1 MERIALITCLLLLF
15 WYKSQ
20 AQNWQISE
28 KVPTIHN
35 EDGSKIADKLL
46 WIYLPSTSPKC
57 TYSGMLLAAFNQ
69 YFASGN
75 ALNQKIEVQVIVQ
88 DTTYISANIFRNKPF
103 AQNVNIIYL
112 IHHNRHLIQKYGLLG
127 FDSLNHGAKV
137 YFFDHKKVVYKNDN
151 YTAVGNQLKALEI
164 AISKNLNVYTPI
176 KKIASRI
183 LKIGDQAPPIFDEN
197 GVLHDYSKANTI
209 VSFYPAAFSGV
220 LNIDSEENN
229 RASAAAGKQFQSRYG
244 IKSLD
249 LNYLQPH
256 KTATIPVQRISKLEM
271 PIFFPKNDTLQAH
284 KLADIQKLKLSEKK
298 YGQSVISDSP
308 QATVVLPPS
317 PYSQIIRQES
327 GHRVIMCYEQ
337 PNLLSGY
344 ALVLDKSL
352 VNYGLK
358 TKVFAITNTT
368 SGILDA
374 WKEIQAMPSVNFIND
389 ADFKIAQQ
397 FNSFNN
403 QGYCKRSIFIIDRK
417 GIIRFSD
424 TDFEYDDEAKIQA
437 VLAEINGNK

>member
-1 MERIALITCLLLLF
+1 MKKATLITFLLVLF
-15 WYKSQ
+15 GLQCQ
-20 AQNWQISE
+20 AQNWQIGE

-46 WIYLPSTSPKC
+46 CIYLPSTSPKC

-69 YFASGN
+69 YFANGY
-75 ALNQKIEVQVIVQ
+75 ALNQRIEVQVIVQ
-88 DTTYISANIFRNKPF
+88 DTTYISANIFRNKAF
-103 AQNVNIIYL
+103 AENVNIIYL
-112 IHHNRHLIQKYGLLG
+112 IHHNRHLIQKYGLSG
-127 FDSLNHGAKV
+127 FDSLNSCAKV
-137 YFFDHKKVVYKNDN
+137 YFFDHNKVVYKNDN
-151 YTAVGNQLKALEI
+151 YIAVGNQLKALEN
-164 AISKNLNVYTPI
+164 AISKNLKVYTPI
-176 KKIASRI
+176 KKIVSRT

-220 LNIDSEENN
+220 LNVDSEENN
-229 RASAAAGKQFQSRYG
+229 RASSAAGKKFQSQYG
-244 IKSLD
+244 IKTLD
-249 LNYLQPH
+249 MNYLKPR
-256 KTATIPVQRISKLEM
+256 KTTTTPVQQKSKLEL
-271 PIFFPKNDTLQAH
+271 PTFYSKNDTLKAN
-284 KLADIQKLKLSEKK
+284 KLTDIQKPKFAEKK
-298 YGQSVISDSP
+298 YEQSLISDFP
-308 QATVVLPPS
+308 KMTDVLPPS
-317 PYSQIIRQES
+317 PYSQMRLSPYISCI
-327 GHRVIMCYEQ
+327 GQ
-337 PNLLSGY
+337 PSLLSGY

-352 VNYGLK
+352 MSYGAR

-368 SGILDA
+368 FAILEA

-389 ADFKIAQQ
+389 VDFKIAQQ

-437 VLAEINGNK
+437 VLAEINENK

>member
-1 MERIALITCLLLLF
+1 MKKAALITFLLVLF
-15 WYKSQ
+15 GLQSQ
-20 AQNWQISE
+20 AQNWQIGE

-46 WIYLPSTSPKC
+46 WIYMPSTSPKC
-57 TYSGMLLAAFNQ
+57 TYSSMLLAAFNQ
-69 YFASGN
+69 YFANGY

-88 DTTYISANIFRNKPF
+88 DTTYISANIFRNKAF
-103 AQNVNIIYL
+103 AENVNVIYL
-112 IHHNRHLIQKYGLLG
+112 IHHNRHLIQKYGLLA
-127 FDSLNHGAKV
+127 FDSLNSGAKV

-151 YTAVGNQLKALEI
+151 YTAVGNQLKALEN
-164 AISKNLNVYTPI
+164 AISKNLKVYTPI
-176 KKIASRI
+176 KKIASRT

-220 LNIDSEENN
+220 LKIDSEENN
-229 RASAAAGKQFQSRYG
+229 RTSSAAGKKFQSQYG
-244 IKSLD
+244 IKTLD
-249 LNYLQPH
+249 MNYLKPP
-256 KTATIPVQRISKLEM
+256 KTAIKTVQSKSKLDI
-271 PIFFPKNDTLQAH
+271 PIFYPKSDTIQAN
-284 KLADIQKLKLSEKK
+284 KLTDIPKK
-298 YGQSVISDSP
+298 
-308 QATVVLPPS
+308 TRVLPPS

-337 PNLLSGY
+337 PSLLSDY

-352 VNYGLK
+352 VSYGIK

-368 SGILDA
+368 FGILEA
-374 WKEIQAMPSVNFIND
+374 WKDIQAMPSVNFIND

-397 FNSFNN
+397 FNSLNN

-437 VLAEINGNK
+437 VLAEINENK